1 MPRPRSIKEVEYE
14 ILKYVMFARL
24 GTFDG
29 LTDLFISLGATV
41 NEERRMVRVK
51 NAKDKPLQKRIFT
64 ARKNMANVFG
74 NMLDKRIKYLTEEHI
89 DYNINSYK
97 ECDGYR
103 KEVIKWK
110 EK

>member
-1 MPRPRSIKEVEYE
+1 MARPRSIKEVEYE
-14 ILKYVMFARL
+14 MLKYIMFNKY

-64 ARKNMANVFG
+64 ARKNMSKVLG
-74 NMLDKRIKYLTEEHI
+74 NMIDKRIKYLTEEHI
-89 DYNINSYK
+89 DFGVESYK
-97 ECDGYR
+97 ELRITPRD
-103 KEVIKWK
+103 EPA
-110 EK
+110 

>member
-14 ILKYVMFARL
+14 ILKYVMFNKY
-24 GTFDG
+24 GTFEG
-29 LTDLFISLGATV
+29 LTDLFISLGATI
-41 NEERRMVRVK
+41 NEERRMVK
-51 NAKDKPLQKRIFT
+51 PEKAKDKPLQKRIFT

-74 NMLDKRIKYLTEEHI
+74 NMLDKRSKYLTEDHI

-103 KEVIKWK
+103 KEVIK
-110 EK
+110 